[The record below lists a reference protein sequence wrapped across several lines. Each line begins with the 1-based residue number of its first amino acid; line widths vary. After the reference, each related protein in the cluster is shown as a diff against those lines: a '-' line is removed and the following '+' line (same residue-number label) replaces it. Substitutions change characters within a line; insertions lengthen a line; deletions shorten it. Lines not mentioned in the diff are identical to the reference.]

1 VGILSKHPAGYSN
14 LWIAGLE
21 STIVLVLE
29 DAMDINSKPLTR
41 ISTTIFA
48 LLLLFGAVVSCRM
61 VESLTGGEKAGT
73 VNSLWPDVPP
83 LVGAT
88 KADLAIP
95 LGIRLMLRAAMQ
107 GKINF
112 IAFTTPKSAQ
122 EVKDFY
128 SVDLMKSAGWT
139 PNKQGCFGD
148 TEDQKSEGAVCLFER
163 QDGGKKEG
171 LAIIV
176 AEDKKTKQTD
186 IFYARIDLTEPSPS
200 PTKR

>member
-1 VGILSKHPAGYSN
+1 MI
-14 LWIAGLE
+14 
-21 STIVLVLE
+21 T
-29 DAMDINSKPLTR
+29 NSKTVTR
-41 ISTTIFA
+41 KSTAILA
-48 LLLLFGAVVSCRM
+48 LLVIVGAVVSCRM

-73 VNSLWPDVPP
+73 VNSLWPDVPAFA
-83 LVGAT
+83 GAT

-95 LGIRLMLRAAMQ
+95 LGVRLMLRAAMQ

-112 IAFTTPKSAQ
+112 IAFTTPSSAQ

-128 SVDLMKSAGWT
+128 TVDLMKSAGWT
-139 PNKQGCFGD
+139 PNQPGCFGD
-148 TEDQKSEGAVCLFER
+148 TEDQKSEGAVCLYER
-163 QDGGKKEG
+163 KDGDKREG

-176 AEDKKTKQTD
+176 AEDKKKKETN

>member
-1 VGILSKHPAGYSN
+1 
-14 LWIAGLE
+14 
-21 STIVLVLE
+21 
-29 DAMDINSKPLTR
+29 MDTNSRTLTR
-41 ISTTIFA
+41 KSTAIFA

-83 LVGAT
+83 FAGAT

-112 IAFTTPKSAQ
+112 IAFTTPRSAQ
-122 EVKDFY
+122 DVKDFY
-128 SVDLMKSAGWT
+128 TVDLMKSAGWT
-139 PNKQGCFGD
+139 PNQKGCLGD
-148 TEDQKSEGAVCLFER
+148 TEDQKSEGAVCLFDR
-163 QDGGKKEG
+163 QDAGKKEG

>member
-1 VGILSKHPAGYSN
+1 
-14 LWIAGLE
+14 
-21 STIVLVLE
+21 
-29 DAMDINSKPLTR
+29 MDTNSKPLTR
-41 ISTTIFA
+41 ILTTVFA
-48 LLLLFGAVVSCRM
+48 LLLLLGAVVSCRM

-83 LVGAT
+83 FAGAT

-95 LGIRLMLRAAMQ
+95 LGVRLMLRAAMQ

-112 IAFTTPKSAQ
+112 IAFTTPRSAQ

-139 PNKQGCFGD
+139 PNKQGCLGD
-148 TEDQKSEGAVCLFER
+148 TEDQKNEGAVCLFER
-163 QDGGKKEG
+163 QEAGKKEG

-200 PTKR
+200 PTNR